1 MIFRCNQILKILL
14 ALVLGQSGWSVAE
27 PGDQDVRVVLGTNT
41 PSAYGAEKTPNSL
54 GHSADLVRCV
64 IAQLPYE
71 LSLHVQPWRRV
82 QQEVLTGAS
91 DGFFTAMSDPQVDQ
105 YARLTDPLV
114 LEKWYWFTRSDTTA
128 ADPRRLRT
136 GTILGS
142 QQQLW
147 YQLNGY
153 SSALSAQDLPQLI
166 KLLLAKRID
175 VILADREHFTEAA
188 NALGVAAER
197 YQSHFFRYVPLGV
210 YLGLD
215 FLAENKGFIER
226 FNQKIPQC
234 VPEGFALSPH
244 EETLIRERI
253 EPMVNQWRESPVL
266 LTTLA
271 TYNQQRVELTD
282 SHIQQADLQ
291 WRQAY
296 QKADTD
302 TLDAML
308 APELMGDLP
317 GWGEND
323 RLGYVSEIIV
333 TGARGLNLA
342 VAPYSSDY
350 WQGDEAKF
358 RRTMSLPSGQWFF
371 SEVVFDSSS
380 RHFQVQVSLP
390 LLLEGER
397 AGVLTVGVDI
407 ERVLHAAD
415 GQP

>member
-1 MIFRCNQILKILL
+1 MIVRCKQLCKVLL
-14 ALVLGQSGWSVAE
+14 LLLLSGSRCFAE
-27 PGDQDVRVVLGTNT
+27 VTDPAVRVVLGTNT
-41 PSAYGAEKTPNSL
+41 PSAYGAEKTSSSL
-54 GHSADLVRCV
+54 GQSADLVRCV
-64 IAQLPYE
+64 MAQLPYE

-114 LEKWYWFTRSDTTA
+114 LEKWYWFTRSKTPAST
-128 ADPRRLRT
+128 DPRSLRT

-147 YQLNGY
+147 YELNGY

-188 NALGVAAER
+188 NALGVAADR

-210 YLGLD
+210 YLGRD
-215 FLAENKGFIER
+215 FLAENKDFMVR

-234 VPEGFALSPH
+234 VPEGFALSPR
-244 EETLIRERI
+244 EETIIRERI
-253 EPMVNQWRESPVL
+253 EPMVNRWAQSPVL
-266 LTTLA
+266 QQVLVE
-271 TYNQQRVELTD
+271 YNKKRAELTD
-282 SHIQQADLQ
+282 SHIQQSDLQ
-291 WRQAY
+291 WRVAY

-302 TLDAML
+302 TLDKML
-308 APELMGDLP
+308 VSALMEELAD
-317 GWGEND
+317 WVKAD
-323 RLGYVSEIIV
+323 RSGYISEIIV
-333 TGARGLNLA
+333 TGVRGINLA
-342 VAPYSSDY
+342 AAPYSSDY

-358 RRTMSLPSGQWFF
+358 RRAITLPSGQWFF

-390 LLLEGER
+390 LLPEGES

-407 ERVLHAAD
+407 ERVLHAAE